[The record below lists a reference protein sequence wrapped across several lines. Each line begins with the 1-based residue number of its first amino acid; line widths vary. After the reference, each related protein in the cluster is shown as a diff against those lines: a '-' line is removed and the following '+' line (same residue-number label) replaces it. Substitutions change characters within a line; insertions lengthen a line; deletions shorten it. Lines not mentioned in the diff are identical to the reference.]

1 MGELFDPMI
10 SNSAF
15 DPDSIFFFDVVLGT
29 DEFSCNG
36 AILGEYQQAGRVNI
50 QSTCNI
56 KRRRGRYFSFDVFV
70 IIRSI
75 AFNNQ

>member
-15 DPDSIFFFDVVLGT
+15 DPDSIFFFDVVFRT
-29 DEFSCNG
+29 DESSGNG

-50 QSTCNI
+50 QSTGNI
-56 KRRRGRYFSFDVFV
+56 QSRSGRYFSFYVFV